1 MTARATAH
9 EPQIRVRRATASD
22 APAIRR
28 IAHEAWRATYRS
40 LLRDETI
47 EWFLERAYAEDR
59 VDLRIERHETWMGE
73 VDGEAA
79 LFAET
84 AIEPDRVT
92 LVAIYADPGAA
103 RAGPRQR
110 RAGRDHRC
118 SPGPAD
124 RRGRAHRQRGGRD
137 VLRGT
142 RLRAPRADRRAARH
156 GARPRASLVAGHAAR
171 RWRIVTDDVLSR
183 LVIEGYL
190 LQLGGWAGRHNYWAW
205 TVFQELID
213 HKPEVAWPMLL
224 ELIRLAPDEHL
235 DGIAAGPLEDFIA
248 RHGQRVIDVL
258 EAEAAQNPRLRRT
271 LAGVWQNVTPG
282 FRLGPRRGP
291 RRPKRTLDPERAR
304 SAAERDRGGYRV
316 AAASSCWQH

>member
-92 LVAIYADPGAA
+92 LVAIYADPGRRGLGLGSAALAAITAAHPDLPIAADVLIGNEAGETFYAA
-103 RAGPRQR
+103 RGF
-110 RAGRDHRC
+110 
-118 SPGPAD
+118 
-124 RRGRAHRQRGGRD
+124 
-137 VLRGT
+137 
-142 RLRAPRADRRAARH
+142 APREPIDEQL
-156 GARPRASLVAGHAAR
+156 GTELVRER
-171 RWRIVTDDVLSR
+171 RWW
-183 LVIEGYL
+183 
-190 LQLGGWAGRHNYWAW
+190 LGTPPAG
-205 TVFQELID
+205 
-213 HKPEVAWPMLL
+213 
-224 ELIRLAPDEHL
+224 
-235 DGIAAGPLEDFIA
+235 
-248 RHGQRVIDVL
+248 
-258 EAEAAQNPRLRRT
+258 
-271 LAGVWQNVTPG
+271 
-282 FRLGPRRGP
+282 
-291 RRPKRTLDPERAR
+291 
-304 SAAERDRGGYRV
+304 GG
-316 AAASSCWQH
+316 S